1 MLRSHHRRRLLAA
14 VQPLLLVAAAA
25 LVALGAGQAPA
36 LVPAAVTTNQVAV
49 APPVLGW
56 ASWNAFFGEIDYDVI
71 KAQAD
76 AMVSS
81 GLAAAGYDYINIDE
95 GWWKGA
101 RDSSGNI
108 TVDTDQWP
116 GGMKAIADYIH
127 SKGLKA
133 GIYTDAGHD
142 GCGYYYPTPSTVPA
156 YAGTGSED
164 HYDQDMLLFEQWGY
178 DMVKVDWC
186 GGYVEGLDAQTQ
198 YTQISDAIAA
208 ATAQTGHQMVLS
220 VCEWGYN
227 RPWTWGTGIAP
238 MWRTSTDIIYYG
250 ESPTMSRVFA
260 NFDQAQHPTFQHT
273 GYVNDPDMLMVG
285 MTGLT
290 AAQNRT
296 HLSLWAISGAPLLAG
311 NNLATMSSSTAALL
325 GNAEM
330 LAVDQDPLGAQ
341 AVKVAEDTTGRQTY
355 AKVLTGSGK
364 RAVVLLNRTTSAATM
379 TVRWADLGLTT
390 ASATVRDVWAGSSTT
405 AATSYSTSVPAGEA
419 VLLTVAG
426 TESAS
431 TTYEAEAGTL
441 AGGAATASCTACSGG
456 TLVGG
461 VGNGGT
467 LTLTGVTGAAT
478 GPATATIAYVNGDS
492 TARTATVRVNGA
504 TPTVV
509 AFPPTGSWSTPGTVT
524 VVVSL
529 RKATTNTI
537 TVSNASAWAPDL
549 DAVAVRPLPGAA
561 GTEIKGNG
569 SGRCLDINQDSIS
582 NGVQAQLWDCS
593 GAENQTWVAY
603 SDKRLVV
610 NESKCLDAYGAGTTN
625 GTTVV
630 IWDCNGGTNQQ
641 WTLNSDGSIVG
652 VASGKCLDA
661 YNAGTTNGTKL
672 VLWTCSS
679 ATNQLWTRN

>member
-1 MLRSHHRRRLLAA
+1 MHRTLRRRLLAA
-14 VQPLLLVAAAA
+14 AQPLLLAAAI
-25 LVALGAGQAPA
+25 GAIAAAHPVPTIDA
-36 LVPAAVTTNQVAV
+36 VPAAVTTNQVTV
-49 APPVLGW
+49 PKPVLGW
-56 ASWNAFFGEIDYDVI
+56 ASWNAFYSQIDYDVI

-81 GLAAAGYDYINIDE
+81 GLAAAGYQYINIDE
-95 GWWKGA
+95 GWWRGD

-108 TVDTDQWP
+108 TIDTAQWP

-133 GIYTDAGHD
+133 GIYTDAGND

-156 YAGTGSED
+156 YAGTGSEG
-164 HYDQDMLLFEQWGY
+164 HYDQDMLQFEQWGF

-186 GGYVEGLDAQTQ
+186 GGNAEGLDAATQ
-198 YTQISDAIAA
+198 YTQISNAIAT
-208 ATAQTGHQMVLS
+208 ATAQTGHPMVLS

-227 RPWTWGTGIAP
+227 RPWTWGPGVAP

-250 ESPTMSRVFA
+250 ESPTMARVFG

-273 GYVNDPDMLMVG
+273 GYANDPDMLMVG
-285 MTGLT
+285 LSGLT

-296 HLSLWAISGAPLLAG
+296 HLSLWAVSGAPLLAG
-311 NNLATMSSSTAALL
+311 NNLATMSSSTAALFT
-325 GNAEM
+325 NAQM
-330 LAVDQDPLGAQ
+330 LAIDQDPLGLQ

-355 AKVLTGSGK
+355 AKVLTGSGN
-364 RAVVLLNRTTSAATM
+364 RAVVLLNRTSAAATM

-390 ASATVRDVWAGSSTT
+390 ASATVRNVWAGTSTT
-405 AATSYSTSVPAGEA
+405 AATSYSVSVPAGEA

-441 AGGAATASCTACSGG
+441 TGSATAACTACSGG
-456 TLVGG
+456 TV
-461 VGNGGT
+461 VGT
-467 LTLTGVTGAAT
+467 LGYGSTLQLTGVTGAAT
-478 GPATATIAYVNGDS
+478 GPATATIAYVNGDA
-492 TARTATVRVNGA
+492 TTRTATVQVNGA

-524 VVVSL
+524 IVVSL

-537 TVSNASAWAPDL
+537 TFSNASAWAPNV
-549 DAVAVRPLPGAA
+549 DAVAVRALPGAA
-561 GTEIKGNG
+561 GTEIRGNG
-569 SGRCLDINQDSIS
+569 SGRCVDVNQDSIS

-593 GAENQTWVAY
+593 GALNQTWVAY

-610 NESKCLDAYGAGTTN
+610 DGFKCLDASGAGTSN
-625 GTTVV
+625 GTAVI

-652 VASGKCLDA
+652 VQSGKCLDA
-661 YNAGTTNGTKL
+661 NNAGTANATKL
-672 VLWTCSS
+672 ILWTCSS
-679 ATNQLWTRN
+679 ASNQLWTRN